1 MSENISRNKFID
13 LKINGRLFPSWVMAN
28 YKRYKIPEI
37 MKTDD
42 EDPCNKKTKN
52 ELRSY
57 QLFLSKYLDF
67 KSPYRDILIYHG
79 MGSGKTATTI
89 NIYNVL
95 YNYTPGWNVFLL
107 IKASL
112 KDDPWLDN
120 LKKWLSKDEN
130 EFRMNNIIFIHYDSP
145 FADRDFLEAIRKADS
160 SKKSLFIIEEAHN
173 FISNVYSNISSQQG
187 KRASVI
193 YDYIQQAREND
204 NTRIIALSATPA
216 INQPFELA
224 LLFNLLRPNSMPK
237 NEAEFNK
244 LYISNGS
251 FKSINKANKNMFQRR
266 ILGLVSYYL
275 GATPDYFARKIVT
288 HVDVKMSKYHEEIY
302 SIFEEKEEKIA
313 RRMRMSGKQS
323 GTYKSYTRQSCNF
336 VFPQIDQY
344 INGEGRPRPGSF
356 KITEREAKT
365 IDTGKNDKLKL
376 EKGTDKFMRVND
388 YEKALQ
394 NYTTG
399 FYNYLREASDLDN
412 SKGYTIKDDFEKFK
426 KYSSFD
432 EYLTKEQKRSNL
444 FERMHNC
451 SAKFTNC
458 IFNIQLSKG
467 PVLVYSNYVLM
478 EGLEIFKIYM
488 EFFGIVRYNKS
499 DKNAYVEY
507 HGGIDRKERK
517 SQLQLFNRSENK
529 FGELIKVILVS
540 QAGSEGLNLL
550 NVRQV
555 HIIEPYWH
563 EVRITQMIGRAIR
576 LCSHKDLPM
585 SDREVNVFR
594 YKSVRNSGLVKPT
607 TDEFIEDLARTK
619 DSLIQSFLETLKE
632 VSVDCNLN
640 AQVNMMSNEYKCFQF
655 DETSLFDKHI
665 GPAYKEDIKDD
676 MKMDNGSFGT
686 NSQTL
691 KIKVNKIKAVKL
703 LSAPEQT
710 PKYSKSDDY
719 WFYKDSGV
727 VYDYELKFPIG
738 KIQIN
743 DNIPVKINKDTYVI
757 DQVIPIPMIE
767 E

>member
-1 MSENISRNKFID
+1 
-13 LKINGRLFPSWVMAN
+13 
-28 YKRYKIPEI
+28 
-37 MKTDD
+37 
-42 EDPCNKKTKN
+42 
-52 ELRSY
+52 
-57 QLFLSKYLDF
+57 
-67 KSPYRDILIYHG
+67 
-79 MGSGKTATTI
+79 
-89 NIYNVL
+89 
-95 YNYTPGWNVFLL
+95 
-107 IKASL
+107 
-112 KDDPWLDN
+112 
-120 LKKWLSKDEN
+120 
-130 EFRMNNIIFIHYDSP
+130 
-145 FADRDFLEAIRKADS
+145 
-160 SKKSLFIIEEAHN
+160 
-173 FISNVYSNISSQQG
+173 
-187 KRASVI
+187 
-193 YDYIQQAREND
+193 
-204 NTRIIALSATPA
+204 
-216 INQPFELA
+216 
-224 LLFNLLRPNSMPK
+224 
-237 NEAEFNK
+237 
-244 LYISNGS
+244 
-251 FKSINKANKNMFQRR
+251 
-266 ILGLVSYYL
+266 
-275 GATPDYFARKIVT
+275 
-288 HVDVKMSKYHEEIY
+288 
-302 SIFEEKEEKIA
+302 
-313 RRMRMSGKQS
+313 
-323 GTYKSYTRQSCNF
+323 
-336 VFPQIDQY
+336 
-344 INGEGRPRPGSF
+344 
-356 KITEREAKT
+356 
-365 IDTGKNDKLKL
+365 
-376 EKGTDKFMRVND
+376 
-388 YEKALQ
+388 
-394 NYTTG
+394 
-399 FYNYLREASDLDN
+399 
-412 SKGYTIKDDFEKFK
+412 K

-691 KIKVNKIKAVKL
+691 KIKVIKIKAVKL